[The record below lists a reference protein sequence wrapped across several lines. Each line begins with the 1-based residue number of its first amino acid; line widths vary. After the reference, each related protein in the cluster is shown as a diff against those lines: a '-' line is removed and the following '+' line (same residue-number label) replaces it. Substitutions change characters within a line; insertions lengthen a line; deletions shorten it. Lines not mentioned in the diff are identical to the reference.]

1 MRRFSSTSTSAADTG
16 RPAGMP
22 SRIPTRPRP
31 CDSPAVV
38 NRKVIPASFS
48 YITAEPDLGRAR
60 LLHIPDAVRS
70 GTPGSRRHRQRVG
83 NRRQLQDQEP
93 GRRNSK
99 QQLVPAYVARD
110 PQRPD
115 DRIAD
120 GDRPKETAEVR
131 VEHVDVAVRVRREYQ
146 TLVLVGP
153 AAAVCAARRT
163 LPTRREVVEIV
174 HIHAGR
180 ERGRP
185 GG

>member
-38 NRKVIPASFS
+38 KRKVMLPLGTGAACCAPSIS

-60 LLHIPDAVRS
+60 LLHILDAVRS
-70 GTPGSRRHRQRVG
+70 GAPGSRRYRQRVG

-93 GRRNSK
+93 GRSDPK
-99 QQLVPAYVARD
+99 QQLVPTYVARD
-110 PQRPD
+110 PERPD

-120 GDRPKETAEVR
+120 GDRPKERAEER
-131 VEHVDVAVRVRREYQ
+131 VEHVDVAVRVRREHQ
-146 TLVLVGP
+146 ALILIG
-153 AAAVCAARRT
+153 A
-163 LPTRREVVEIV
+163 
-174 HIHAGR
+174 
-180 ERGRP
+180 
-185 GG
+185 

>member
-38 NRKVIPASFS
+38 NRKVIRSSAPRSIS
-48 YITAEPDLGRAR
+48 YITAEPDL
-60 LLHIPDAVRS
+60 RS
-70 GTPGSRRHRQRVG
+70 GSAQHVVDARQASARRHRQRVR

-93 GRRNSK
+93 GRRNPK
-99 QQLVPAYVARD
+99 QQLVPAYVTRD

-120 GDRPKETAEVR
+120 GDRPEKIAEER
-131 VEHVDVAVRVRREYQ
+131 VEHVDVAVRVRGEYQ

-153 AAAVCAARRT
+153 AAAVSTARRT
-163 LPTRREVVEIV
+163 LPSWREVVEI
-174 HIHAGR
+174 
-180 ERGRP
+180 
-185 GG
+185 

>member
-38 NRKVIPASFS
+38 NRKVIPSSSS

-60 LLHIPDAVRS
+60 LLHILDAVRS
-70 GTPGSRRHRQRVG
+70 GAPGSRRRRERVDE
-83 NRRQLQDQEP
+83 RRQLQDQEP
-93 GRRNSK
+93 GRRNPK

-110 PQRPD
+110 PERPD

-120 GDRPKETAEVR
+120 GDRPEERAEER
-131 VEHVDVAVRVRREYQ
+131 VEHVDVAVRVRREDQ
-146 TLVLVGP
+146 ALAFVG
-153 AAAVCAARRT
+153 ATAAVCGARRT
-163 LPTRREVVEIV
+163 LPIRREVMEI
-174 HIHAGR
+174 IHV
-180 ERGRP
+180 
-185 GG
+185 